1 MEAEPTKAEP
11 PKRNRP
17 RFQFR
22 LRTLLIG
29 MTVVAVLCAA
39 TARFV
44 DERQRLIQ
52 ERDRA
57 IQEAKLIRFAAEDTA
72 SKSRLLIQIERQRR
86 EAAEKRAAEAE
97 RSLDSATQP

>member
-1 MEAEPTKAEP
+1 MQTEPSTAEP
-11 PKRNRP
+11 PKRKG

-22 LRTLLIG
+22 LRTLLI
-29 MTVVAVLCAA
+29 VVALFAIVCA
-39 TARFV
+39 TATRFL

-57 IQEAKLIRFAAEDTA
+57 VKEAMLIRFAAEDAA
-72 SKSRLLIQIERQRR
+72 SKSRLIIQIERQRR
-86 EAAEKRAAEAE
+86 EAAEKRAGEAE